1 MLVAGMVEGE
11 SIGGPVDM
19 GVEAVEPRLTQ
30 DDVKPGEWSDVELIV
45 VGIGVDGE
53 GKVGVEAGTILG
65 RTVGEGDGVGGG
77 LGGGGEGEGSHGT
90 NEVAIG
96 TRVDENLDGG

>member
-11 SIGGPVDM
+11 SIGGPIDM

-30 DDVKPGEWSDVELIV
+30 DDVEPGEWSDVELIV

-77 LGGGGEGEGSHGT
+77 LEGSHGT